1 LLKIMGPEK
10 ESAVIGC
17 YQPQMVP
24 LEQNLVAAVFPLM
37 KIYPAEF
44 CLRQAKE
51 AGWIESQSLIVESS
65 SGNMA
70 MGLAIVCCL
79 RGYRLV
85 IVSDHACDPML
96 RRRLEDLGTRVEIVS
111 TPAATGGLQSARLA
125 RLEEI
130 RNEVKNHWWVNQY
143 DNPCNPGAYGS
154 FAAQLVGSLGRI
166 DCLVGAVGS
175 GGSMCGTAAYLRDLY
190 PELTV
195 VGVDTFGSVLFG
207 QPDKPRKLRGLG
219 NSIFPKNLD
228 HQIFDEVHWVTAAEA
243 FLAARLLH
251 RNTALFCG
259 ATSGAAWMVAANWA
273 RRHPRAKVVC
283 IFPDDGYRYIDTVYN
298 DEYLA
303 ANDLHLETLPL
314 APLEVGH
321 PLAAG
326 PIWSSMQWG
335 RRSLAEM
342 VHGQSH
348 QPGRQFSHQ
357 SCAHDQFQRDPEK
370 VSSNA
375 HEV

>member
-1 LLKIMGPEK
+1 MGSQK

-17 YQPQMVP
+17 YQPQLVP

-51 AGWIESQSLIVESS
+51 AGWIQSQSLIVESS
-65 SGNMA
+65 SGTMA

-85 IVSDHACDPML
+85 IVSDYACDLLL
-96 RRRLEDLGTRVEIVS
+96 RRRLEELGTRVEIVS
-111 TPAATGGLQSARLA
+111 GPAATGGLQSARLA

-130 RNEVKNHWWVNQY
+130 RNEVKDNWWVNQY

-154 FAAQLVGSLGRI
+154 FAAQLVGSLGHI
-166 DCLVGAVGS
+166 DCLVGTVGS
-175 GGSMCGTAAYLRDLY
+175 GGSMCGTADYLRNLY

-195 VGVDTFGSVLFG
+195 IGVDTFGSVLFG

-219 NSIFPKNLD
+219 NSIYPKNLD
-228 HQIFDEVHWVTAAEA
+228 HRAFDEVHWVTAAEA
-243 FLAARLLH
+243 FHAVRLLY
-251 RNTALFCG
+251 RKTALFCG
-259 ATSGAAWMVAANWA
+259 PTSGAAWIVASRWA
-273 RRHPRAKVVC
+273 RQHPHAKVVC
-283 IFPDDGYRYIDTVYN
+283 IFPDDGYRYLDTVYN

-303 ANDLHLETLPL
+303 INGLHLEALP
-314 APLEVGH
+314 ADPLEVEH

-326 PIWSSMQWG
+326 PIWSSMQWN
-335 RRSLAEM
+335 RRTLAQV
-342 VHGQSH
+342 VHNQSP
-348 QPGRQFSHQ
+348 QATQQFSSESYASQ
-357 SCAHDQFQRDPEK
+357 PFSASFEK
-370 VSSNA
+370 NA
-375 HEV
+375 PSAQEP

>member
-1 LLKIMGPEK
+1 MGLQK

-17 YQPQMVP
+17 YQPQLVP

-79 RGYRLV
+79 RGYRLI
-85 IVSDHACDPML
+85 IVSDYACDPLL

-111 TPAATGGLQSARLA
+111 APAATGGLQSARLT

-130 RNEVKNHWWVNQY
+130 RDEAKNHWWVNQY
-143 DNPCNPGAYGS
+143 DNPCNPGAYGA
-154 FAAQLVGSLGRI
+154 FAAQLVRSLGHI
-166 DCLVGAVGS
+166 DCLVGTVGS
-175 GGSMCGTAAYLRDLY
+175 GGSMCGTATYLRDLY
-190 PELTV
+190 PGLTV

-207 QPDKPRKLRGLG
+207 HPDKPRKLRGLG

-228 HQIFDEVHWVTAAEA
+228 HQVFDEVHWVTAAEA

-251 RNTALFCG
+251 RKTALFCG

-273 RRHPRAKVVC
+273 KQHPQAKVVC
-283 IFPDDGYRYIDTVYN
+283 IFPDDGYRYIETIYN
-298 DEYLA
+298 DQYLA
-303 ANDLHLETLPL
+303 ANDLHLESLPPN
-314 APLEVGH
+314 PLEVEH

-335 RRSLAEM
+335 RRSLAEVM
-342 VHGQSH
+342 RGQS
-348 QPGRQFSHQ
+348 QQAGQQFSQESYVQGRFQ
-357 SCAHDQFQRDPEK
+357 SGTEK
-370 VSSNA
+370 MPSSA
-375 HEV
+375 HEL